1 MGLSSFSIYRV
12 QITIKPALLA
22 GFDLFCGRVISLLGG
37 DYADER
43 AVLTALVELHN
54 AVDEGVEGVI
64 LTHADILAGIVD
76 GAALTDDDVARDALL
91 TTEDLN
97 AKSFAFAFAT
107 VTGTTNT
114 FFVCHDILLL
124 KG

>member
-1 MGLSSFSIYRV
+1 MLGSPLHFNGSAN
-12 QITIKPALLA
+12 P
-22 GFDLFCGRVISLLGG
+22 LFHGQ
-37 DYADER
+37 DADEG
-43 AVLTALVELHN
+43 AVLAAFVELHH

-64 LTHADILAGIVD
+64 FAHTHVLAGVVD
-76 GAALTDDDVARDALL
+76 GATLADNDVAGHALL
-91 TTEDLN
+91 TTENLN
-97 AKSFAFAFAT
+97 AKSFAFALTT